1 MHHDNNTSA
10 RNRHTCWLLGSVG
23 ALAIAGAA
31 PAQTV
36 ADAPSQDAATSERD
50 GGLEEIIVTARR
62 RVESAQ
68 DIPVAITAISGEA
81 LRRMDITNLEKV
93 AAMTPQLQ
101 VGRSAVGSGAQLTMR
116 GIGSNSS
123 SVGIEQ
129 SVAVIVDGAYYGNGR
144 IINEGFFDLERLE
157 LLKGPQALF
166 FGKNAT
172 AGVISITTANPTREF
187 FGSSRIGFEANASQ
201 LYGEQVLSG
210 PISNTLSGRIAVRAS
225 RMFGGYTRGLATDQ
239 PYNTRDLASGSFNP
253 HVAPAGPT
261 DSPQEREFVGR
272 ATLMW
277 EPSPDFTAIVKVGG
291 SISKTNNPAWNNNI
305 FSCPGGFSQLQPT
318 VPCRRD
324 WFAYHNGIAPSIAAV
339 FPLAGDGSLRSE
351 YQSIGVNTE
360 IEYRMADLTLSA
372 IVNYNWSSNLFVGDS
387 DYQQAV
393 NQIFVTEKS
402 PFRAFST
409 ELRALSSFD
418 GPFNFMV
425 GFLFQDTRRDFDQN
439 VAAGNLED
447 SRKAPQDRYVSFGK
461 ESFTNGRTLSP
472 FAQATLSIIPQVE
485 IAGGMRYTHETK
497 DSLFRQ
503 DTALLANYVV
513 GVPVIA
519 NQVFNNWSPDVSVT
533 WQATDDL
540 TLYAGYR
547 TAYKSGGFSN
557 SSALLVTSRPGDL
570 SFNPEKARGFE
581 AGVKARVFDNQLR
594 FDLTGYTFLYDNL
607 QIDFFNGQTFAFI
620 TTNAGSARTRGIELQ
635 GEFAPRGLDGLNING
650 SINYNRA
657 RYVNFVAPCYN
668 GQSIAAG
675 CNTTAFGGLGQNLSG
690 VPTSVSPTWTAAL
703 GASYDAPV
711 GNGML
716 AGAYFNTRYSSSYLG
731 SPFGNPFTLQPRY
744 VAVDA
749 MVRVY
754 QEDERWQVALIGKN
768 LTNQFWI
775 TGALDGSATGFGTGT
790 NNARPSDQRGF
801 SNVPRTVQ
809 LQLSLRY

>member
-1 MHHDNNTSA
+1 MRT
-10 RNRHTCWLLGSVG
+10 NRVSRHFSVWLGATA
-23 ALAIAGAA
+23 ALAIASSAT
-31 PAQTV
+31 AQT
-36 ADAPSQDAATSERD
+36 ANAESAEAQAER
-50 GGLEEIIVTARR
+50 GGLEEITVTARR
-62 RVESAQ
+62 RAESAQ
-68 DIPVAITAISGEA
+68 DIPVAITALSGA
-81 LRRMDITNLEKV
+81 AMQRMDITNLEKV

-187 FGSSRIGFEANASQ
+187 FGSSRIGLEVNAAQ
-201 LYGEQVLSG
+201 LYGEQILSG
-210 PISNTLSGRIAVRAS
+210 PLTSTLSGRVAVRLS
-225 RMFGGYTRGLATDQ
+225 RMFRGYTKGLATDQ
-239 PYNTRDLASGSFNP
+239 PYTTRDLATGNLNP
-253 HVAPAGPT
+253 HIAPAGPI
-261 DSPQEREFVGR
+261 DSPGERELVGR
-272 ATLMW
+272 VSLMW
-277 EPSPDFTAIVKVGG
+277 EPTADFTAILKVGG
-291 SISKTNNPAWNNNI
+291 TINKSNNPAWNNNI
-305 FSCPGGFSQLQPT
+305 FSCPGGFSQLQPN

-324 WFAYHNGIAPSIAAV
+324 WFAYHNGIAPTIAAV
-339 FPLAGDGSLRSE
+339 FPLAGDGRLRSE
-351 YQSIGVNTE
+351 YESIGVNTE
-360 IEYRMADLTLSA
+360 LEYRMDNLTLSA
-372 IVNYNWSSNLFVGDS
+372 IINYNWSSNLFVGDS

-393 NQIFVTEKS
+393 GQIFVTEKS

-409 ELRALSSFD
+409 ELRALTSFD
-418 GPFNFMV
+418 GPFNLMA
-425 GFLFQDTRRDFDQN
+425 GFLFQDTRRDYDQN

-447 SRKAPQDRYVSFGK
+447 SRKAPKDRYVSFGK
-461 ESFTNGRTLSP
+461 ESFTDGRTLSP
-472 FAQATLSIIPQVE
+472 YVQATLKVVPNVE
-485 IAGGMRYTHETK
+485 IAGGVRYTHETK
-497 DSLFRQ
+497 DSLFVQ
-503 DTALLANYVV
+503 DTANLGNYVV

-519 NQVFNNWSPDVSVT
+519 NQVFNDWSPEASVT
-533 WQATDDL
+533 WKPTEDL
-540 TLYAGYR
+540 TIYGAYR

-557 SSALLVTSRPGDL
+557 SSALLVTSRPQDL

-581 AGVKARVFDNQLR
+581 IGIKGTLLDNQLR
-594 FDLTGYTFLYDNL
+594 FDLTGYTFLYRNL

-635 GEFAPRGLDGLNING
+635 GQFAPRGIEGLNING

-657 RYVNFVAPCYN
+657 RYVDFIAPCYN

-675 CNTTAFGGLGQNLSG
+675 CNSTAFGGLGQNLSG
-690 VPTSVSPTWTAAL
+690 VPTSVAPEWTGAL
-703 GASYDAPV
+703 AASYDTMVSRDVMAGFSV
-711 GNGML
+711 NG
-716 AGAYFNTRYSSSYLG
+716 RYSSSYLG
-731 SPFGNPFTLQPRY
+731 SPFGNPFTEQPRY
-744 VAVDA
+744 VALDA
-749 MVRVY
+749 LLRLY
-754 QEDERWQVALIGKN
+754 REDERWQVALIGKN

-809 LQLSLRY
+809 LQVTLRY